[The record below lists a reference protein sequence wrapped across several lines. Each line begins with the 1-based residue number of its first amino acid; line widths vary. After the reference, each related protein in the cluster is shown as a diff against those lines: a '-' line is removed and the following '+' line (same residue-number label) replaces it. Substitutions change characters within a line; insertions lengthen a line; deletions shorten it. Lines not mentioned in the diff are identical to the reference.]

1 MKWTFRK
8 MDAETLEAGL
18 KLLETTIS
26 LVRQSRAPK
35 TPQAMYTLMAME
47 LLLKAGSAALR
58 MKQSN
63 LRLVEG

>member
-1 MKWTFRK
+1 
-8 MDAETLEAGL
+8 MDARTLEAGL
-18 KLLETTIS
+18 KLLENTLV
-26 LVRQSRAPK
+26 LVRQSKAPK

-47 LLLKAGSAALR
+47 LLLKAGGAALR

>member
-1 MKWTFRK
+1 MKWTFKK

-18 KLLETTIS
+18 KLLENTIS

>member
-1 MKWTFRK
+1 MKWTFK
-8 MDAETLEAGL
+8 TMDTETLESAL
-18 KLLETTIS
+18 KLLETTIQ

-35 TPQAMYTLMAME
+35 TPQAMYMLMAME
-47 LLLKAGSAALR
+47 LMLKAGSTALR